1 MESSSGRKGMSLD
14 PFSNWQF
21 SLRLEGACGRVSK
34 ACKNLMS
41 KFSLEGG
48 HHHSGPAYAL
58 YEKSFIDA
66 FSSISYSD

>member
-14 PFSNWQF
+14 TFSNWQF

-48 HHHSGPAYAL
+48 HYHSGPAYAL

-66 FSSISYSD
+66 FSSISYND

>member
-41 KFSLEGG
+41 KFSLG

-66 FSSISYSD
+66 FSSMSYKD